1 MVWSAECL
9 NRSIVTRAHAPRQ
22 VNWYD
27 AYRLSDGNIILLRNL
42 GPMVGIAQNEAIRTV
57 LKSFARS
64 LPGVMHKSLVP
75 PNSLNTAY

>member
-1 MVWSAECL
+1 MLYALSYTDVLKQQTFLQEGSGSMDDDGGL
-9 NRSIVTRAHAPRQ
+9 VH
-22 VNWYD
+22 WYD

-64 LPGVMHKSLVP
+64 LPGV
-75 PNSLNTAY
+75 